1 MIIKMESLLIPAD
14 CVRQAMNRHGKAGEP
29 FLFGIDFEMK
39 QGFFLDHPLESKEV
53 LFGIGEVS
61 NAGKDIALLSAP
73 STRLSGSDSPQLRVF
88 PMPFEEY
95 RSRFAIAHAGLLR
108 GDSYLLN
115 LTLRTPISTNLS
127 LEQIFYRSKAAY
139 RICLPGRFVC
149 FSPESFVRIEG
160 SSIRSFPMKGT
171 IDASLPEAEKQLMEN
186 YKEQCEHYTIVDLI
200 RNDLNRIAANVRVER
215 FRYIE
220 KVKSRQGEIL
230 QSSSEIRGT
239 LPDNWR
245 KIMGNLVFSLL
256 PAGSVSG
263 APKSS
268 TLRLIQK
275 AEAMPRGFY
284 TGVFGLF
291 DGMSLDSA
299 VMIRYI
305 EQDGESQMYFRSG
318 GGLTINSQ
326 AEDEY
331 REVIQKIY
339 LPII

>member
-1 MIIKMESLLIPAD
+1 MIIKMDPLLIPAG
-14 CVRQAMNRHGKAGEP
+14 CVRQAMNRHGMAGEP

-39 QGFFLDHPLESKEV
+39 QGFFIDHPLENKEI
-53 LFGIGEVS
+53 LFSIGEIS
-61 NAGKDIALLSAP
+61 NVGKDTALLSTP
-73 STRLSGSDSPQLRVF
+73 STMLSGFDGPQLRVF

-127 LEQIFYRSKAAY
+127 LEQIFCRSKAAY

-171 IDASLPEAEKQLMEN
+171 IDASLPEAEKQLMGN

-239 LPDNWR
+239 LPGNWNENVGDL
-245 KIMGNLVFSLL
+245 IFGLL
-256 PAGSVSG
+256 PAGSISG

-268 TLRLIQK
+268 TVRLIQK

-291 DGMSLDSA
+291 DGISLDSA

-305 EQDGESQMYFRSG
+305 EQDGENRMYFRSG

>member
-1 MIIKMESLLIPAD
+1 
-14 CVRQAMNRHGKAGEP
+14 
-29 FLFGIDFEMK
+29 
-39 QGFFLDHPLESKEV
+39 
-53 LFGIGEVS
+53 
-61 NAGKDIALLSAP
+61 
-73 STRLSGSDSPQLRVF
+73 
-88 PMPFEEY
+88 
-95 RSRFAIAHAGLLR
+95 
-108 GDSYLLN
+108 
-115 LTLRTPISTNLS
+115 
-127 LEQIFYRSKAAY
+127 
-139 RICLPGRFVC
+139 
-149 FSPESFVRIEG
+149 
-160 SSIRSFPMKGT
+160 
-171 IDASLPEAEKQLMEN
+171 
-186 YKEQCEHYTIVDLI
+186 
-200 RNDLNRIAANVRVER
+200 
-215 FRYIE
+215 
-220 KVKSRQGEIL
+220 
-230 QSSSEIRGT
+230 
-239 LPDNWR
+239 
-245 KIMGNLVFSLL
+245 MGNLVFSLL